1 VWAVRAAPQS
11 QARRFSRS
19 VAVDQVLAVVT
30 PRVLFD
36 RYRERMM
43 FRVLG
48 PLEVIGSDGPVP
60 VGGPVPRRILT
71 ALLAQSGSVVS
82 VDSLIEAAW
91 GDKPP
96 ASAERTL
103 LSHLTR
109 LREALGGLDATEPAR
124 VERRGGGYLV
134 SIAADALD
142 VDRFERSLRQSPD
155 LPATDAIPALRE
167 ALALW
172 RPPAPYAD
180 LQDTAYPAAQA
191 ARLVELYGAAVEALV
206 AAYLEAGEPAAAAA
220 EARGRLHDDPYR
232 EGLWEALVLALYR
245 QGRQAD
251 ALEAFRRARTELR
264 DGLGVD
270 PGPRLRELEAQ
281 ILAQDPRLLVVTAPA
296 RHACPYKGLAR
307 YDEADAGLF
316 VGRERLVDDLLAR
329 LVDGRFVVVAGPS
342 GAGKSSLVRAGLVP
356 ALSGGAL
363 PGSGGWSVI
372 VIVPGAEPLPVIDD
386 ALAARPDVLIV
397 DQAEEALLA
406 DDGTSLIAVGDR
418 LLAASDAGTRVVLA
432 VRADFYGLLSRHPVL
447 ARRAGPATVLV
458 GPPDENELRRIVVEP
473 AARMGLRVEPALA
486 NLILAEIRDRP
497 GGLPVLST
505 ALVRTW
511 EHREGDTLSVTSYHA
526 GGGVEAA
533 LERVGEE
540 AWASF
545 DDDEQRTACRRIL
558 LRLAVNEDGSWV
570 RRWMRRTEL
579 VHSDDRA
586 AAAALAVLTDRR
598 LVVARADDLGIAHE
612 ALLTGWPR
620 LRGWLED
627 GRARAA
633 VLARLAVTTSAWEQS
648 DRDPAELYRGTR
660 LQAALD
666 TAAANPDDLAPLE
679 REFLAES
686 AREVDRQLSEQ
697 RARADREARGRR
709 RARIVATSLAITL
722 AFAGSAGTYAITQQR
737 RAQQAAQTARQAAL
751 AADADR
757 LGALA
762 RSGGDYD
769 RALLLAA
776 QAVTLNPSPATESD
790 LFATL
795 LRGDAVVR
803 ARRAPARVSALTFS
817 PDRNSILALTTYGPL
832 VRWSAR
838 DASAPT
844 TLTLGDGGRRLEV
857 AADGTLVVDQFSSVR
872 QWVDVVEPLTGRVIN
887 HGPNH
892 GDPGEGGWA
901 LSADGRIV
909 VFAPEFHTRG
919 WDTDVVIW
927 RIGRPASETRR
938 VNVGA
943 SAISLAAC
951 LGRLM
956 CVLTSNQRIVRIDP
970 ASATVQGSFAVPPD
984 TLNSL
989 QASPDGRTLAIVGVD
1004 GIVRLLEA
1012 QTGREVRTLGGPT
1025 RDPRVL
1031 GFSPDGHQIAV
1042 GDSNSIL
1049 VWRTDAPGF
1058 PQRYEAHGGRV
1069 LSAAWS
1075 ADSATLVTGA
1085 EDGTVIEWD
1094 TTGRHNVGAV
1104 LNDDLRDDTSTL
1116 WATPGAIIVG
1126 QFGGRLLF
1134 VDPAD
1139 GSLHP
1144 GHWTVP
1150 GFGIDTVL
1158 TARTGV
1164 GSHVVVTADRNGR
1177 TAVWDARTRKLLGTV
1192 DLPATDGGTYA
1203 PDTWVSPD
1211 GTRAAT
1217 IRNSDGPIVFDV
1229 ATRTVTAHL
1238 QLASSS
1244 DTNQFI
1250 SVQGWSADGRSLLVS
1265 RVLPQSGN
1273 DLLVLDALTGQ
1284 VRLRLPF
1291 GKVQVGEVTA
1301 DPTGRYLAVGMS
1313 DGTLRII
1320 DAHDGHALAPPLKAN
1335 SGAAFNVSISPN
1347 GRYLSVSGFPPAVT
1361 LWDARTFRQV
1371 AGPLPLDVDARDARA
1386 RFAPDGRLVV
1396 TSGPVLRAF
1405 VIDPSEWLARA
1416 CREAGRTL
1424 TRAEW
1429 EEVLPSRPYAPA
1441 CA

>member
-1 VWAVRAAPQS
+1 
-11 QARRFSRS
+11 
-19 VAVDQVLAVVT
+19 
-30 PRVLFD
+30 
-36 RYRERMM
+36 M

-48 PLEVIGSDGPVP
+48 PLEVIGSDGPIS

-71 ALLAQSGSVVS
+71 ALLAHSGSVVS

-109 LREALGGLDATEPAR
+109 LREALAGLEPTAR
-124 VERRGGGYLV
+124 VERRGSGYLV
-134 SIAADALD
+134 SVAPEALD
-142 VDRFERSLRQSPD
+142 VDRFEQSLRQAPD
-155 LPATDAIPALRE
+155 LPAREAIPALRE

-180 LQDTAYPAAQA
+180 LQDTAYPAAEA
-191 ARLVELYGAAVEALV
+191 ARLVELHGAAVEALV
-206 AAYLEAGEPAAAAA
+206 TACLEADEPAEAAA

-251 ALEAFRRARTELR
+251 ALEAFRSARTELR

-281 ILAQDPRLLVVTAPA
+281 ILAQDPRLLVVAAPA

-363 PGSGGWSVI
+363 PGSDAWSVI
-372 VIVPGAEPLPVIDD
+372 VIVPGAEPVSVIDD
-386 ALAARPDVLIV
+386 ALATGPDVLVV

-406 DDGTSLIAVGDR
+406 DDGAWLIDVGDR
-418 LLAASDAGTRVVLA
+418 LLTATDAGTRVVLA
-432 VRADFYGLLSRHPVL
+432 VRADFYGLLSRHPAL

-458 GPPDENELRRIVVEP
+458 GPPDEDELRRIIVEP
-473 AARMGLRVEPALA
+473 AARVGLRVDPALA
-486 NLILAEIRDRP
+486 DLIVTEVRDRP

-511 EHREGDTLSVTSYHA
+511 EHREGDTLTVTSYHA

-570 RRWMRRTEL
+570 QRWTQRTEL
-579 VHSDDRA
+579 VHADDRA

-612 ALLTGWPR
+612 ALITGWPR

-633 VLARLAVTTSAWEQS
+633 VLARLAATTTAWEQS

-666 TAAANPDDLAPLE
+666 TAAASPDDLAPLE
-679 REFLAES
+679 REFLTES
-686 AREVDRQLSEQ
+686 AREADRQLSEQ

-709 RARIVATSLAITL
+709 RARFVAIGLAITL
-722 AFAGSAGTYAITQQR
+722 AFAASAGTYAVVQQR
-737 RAQQAAQTARQAAL
+737 RAQESAQSARQAAV

-762 RSGGDYD
+762 RSGSDYD

-795 LRGDAVVR
+795 QRGDAVVR
-803 ARRAPARVSALTFS
+803 VHRAPGRVTGLAFS
-817 PDRNSILALTTYGPL
+817 TDRNSILAITFSGAL
-832 VRWSAR
+832 VQWSAR
-838 DASAPT
+838 DASAPAT
-844 TLTLGDGGRRLEV
+844 VTLGSGGRRLEV
-857 AADGTLVVDQFSSVR
+857 AADGTLVVDQLAASADR
-872 QWVDVVEPLTGRVIN
+872 QWVDVVEPATGRVIS
-887 HGPNH
+887 HGPHHNALV
-892 GDPGEGGWA
+892 EGGWA
-901 LSADGRIV
+901 LSADGRTV
-909 VFAPEFHTRG
+909 VLTPQFDTPG
-919 WDTDVVIW
+919 WETDVAIW
-927 RIGRPASETRR
+927 RIGTPASQTRR
-938 VNVGA
+938 VNIGA
-943 SAISLAAC
+943 QAVSLAAC
-951 LGRLM
+951 MDRLM
-956 CVLTSNQRIVRIDP
+956 CVLAGNQRIVRVDP
-970 ASATVQGSFAVPPD
+970 ASATVQGSFPVPPD
-984 TLNSL
+984 TLDSL
-989 QASPDGRTLAIVGVD
+989 RASPDGRTLAIVGVD

-1012 QTGREVRTLGGPT
+1012 RTGREVRALGGPT

-1031 GFSPDGHQIAV
+1031 GFSPDGRRIAV
-1042 GDSNSIL
+1042 GDANSVL
-1049 VWRTDAPGF
+1049 VWRTDASGF
-1058 PQRYEAHGGRV
+1058 PQRYESHGGRV

-1075 ADSATLVTGA
+1075 ADGATLVTGA
-1085 EDGTVIEWD
+1085 EDGTLIEWD
-1094 TTGRHNVGAV
+1094 TTGRRHLGAV
-1104 LNDDLRDDTSTL
+1104 LNDDLGDDTGTL
-1116 WATPGAIIVG
+1116 WATPEAIVVG
-1126 QFGGRLLF
+1126 QQSGRLLF

-1144 GHWTVP
+1144 GDWTGP
-1150 GFGIDTVL
+1150 GFGTDPVI

-1164 GSHVVVTADRNGR
+1164 GSDIVVTADRNGR
-1177 TAVWDARTRKLLGTV
+1177 TAVWDARTRMQLGTV
-1192 DLPATDGGTYA
+1192 DLPATDGVAYG
-1203 PDTWVSPD
+1203 PETWVSPD

-1217 IRNSDGPIVFDV
+1217 IRDGEGPIVFDV
-1229 ATRTVTAHL
+1229 AKRTVIARPH
-1238 QLASSS
+1238 LASSP
-1244 DTNQFI
+1244 DTNQFTI
-1250 SVQGWSADGRSLLVS
+1250 VQGWSADGRSLLVS
-1265 RVLPQSGN
+1265 RELPQSGN
-1273 DLLVLDALTGQ
+1273 DLLVLDAVTGQ

-1291 GKVQVGEVTA
+1291 GKTIVGEVTA
-1301 DPTGRYLAVGMS
+1301 DPTGRYLALAMV
-1313 DGTLRII
+1313 DGTLRIL
-1320 DAHDGHALAPPLKAN
+1320 DATDGHPLAPPLKAN
-1335 SGAAFNVSISPN
+1335 SGAAINVSISPN
-1347 GRYLSVSGFPPAVT
+1347 GRYVAVSGFPPAVT
-1361 LWDARTFRQV
+1361 VWDTRTFRQV
-1371 AGPLPLDVDARDARA
+1371 AGPLPLDVDALDARA

-1405 VIDPSEWLARA
+1405 EIDPTEWMARA

-1429 EEVLPSRPYAPA
+1429 EEVLPNRPYAPA

>member
-1 VWAVRAAPQS
+1 
-11 QARRFSRS
+11 
-19 VAVDQVLAVVT
+19 
-30 PRVLFD
+30 
-36 RYRERMM
+36 MM

-48 PLEVIGSDGPVP
+48 PLEVIGSDGPLP

-71 ALLAQSGSVVS
+71 ALLAHAGSVVS

-109 LREALGGLDATEPAR
+109 LREALAGLDATAPSL

-134 SIAADALD
+134 SIAPDALD
-142 VDRFERSLRQSPD
+142 VDRFELSLRQAPD
-155 LPATDAIPALRE
+155 LPARDAIPALRE

-180 LQDTAYPAAQA
+180 LQDTAYPAAKA
-191 ARLVELYGAAVEALV
+191 ARLVELHGAAVEALV
-206 AAYLEAGEPAAAAA
+206 AAYLEADEPAAAAA

-232 EGLWEALVLALYR
+232 EGLREALVLALYR

-316 VGRERLVDDLLAR
+316 VGRERLVDELLAR
-329 LVDGRFVVVAGPS
+329 LVDGNLVVVAGPS

-356 ALSGGAL
+356 ALSSGAL
-363 PGSGGWSVI
+363 PGSDAWSVI

-386 ALAARPDVLIV
+386 ALATRPDVLVV

-406 DDGTSLIAVGDR
+406 DDGAWLIAMGDR
-418 LLAASDAGTRVVLA
+418 LLAATDNGIRVVLA
-432 VRADFYGLLSRHPVL
+432 VRADFYGLLSRHPGL

-458 GPPDENELRRIVVEP
+458 GPPDENELRRIIVEP
-473 AARMGLRVEPALA
+473 AARVGLRVEPALA
-486 NLILAEIRDRP
+486 DLIVAEVRDRP

-570 RRWMRRTEL
+570 RRWTRRTEL
-579 VHSDDRA
+579 VHTDDRA

-633 VLARLAVTTSAWEQS
+633 VLARLAATTAAWEQS

-679 REFLAES
+679 WEFLSES
-686 AREVDRQLSEQ
+686 AREADRQLSEQ

-709 RARIVATSLAITL
+709 RARIVASGLAITL
-722 AFAGSAGTYAITQQR
+722 VFAASAGTYAITQQR
-737 RAQQAAQTARQAAL
+737 RAQQAAESARQAAL

-776 QAVTLNPSPATESD
+776 QAVTLNPSPGTESD

-803 ARRAPARVSALTFS
+803 VLRAPARVTALAFS
-817 PDRNSILALTTYGPL
+817 PDRNSILALTLSGTL

-838 DASAPT
+838 DASAPAT
-844 TLTLGDGGRRLEV
+844 VTLGGGGKRLEV
-857 AADGTLVVDQFSSVR
+857 AADGTLVVDQLSLSSPGEP
-872 QWVDVVEPLTGRVIN
+872 WIDVVEPATGRVIS
-887 HGPNH
+887 HGPRHNEPFAR
-892 GDPGEGGWA
+892 GWAGENAWA
-901 LSADGRIV
+901 LSADSHNV
-909 VFAPEFHTRG
+909 VLAPGSDTPG
-919 WDTDVVIW
+919 WDTEVHIW
-927 RIGRPASETRR
+927 RIGTPASQVRR
-938 VNVGA
+938 VQVGA
-943 SAISLAAC
+943 PALGFAGCLAH
-951 LGRLM
+951 LM
-956 CVLTSNQRIVRIDP
+956 CVLTGDHRVVRVDP
-970 ASATVQGSFAVPPD
+970 VTAAVRGGFAVPPD
-984 TLNSL
+984 TTHILR
-989 QASPDGRTLAIVGVD
+989 ASPDGRTVAVAGVD
-1004 GIVRLLEA
+1004 GIVRLLDA
-1012 QTGREVRTLGGPT
+1012 NTGRVVRAIGGPT

-1031 GFSPDGHQIAV
+1031 GFSPDGRRIAV
-1042 GDSNSIL
+1042 GDANTVL
-1049 VWRTDAPGF
+1049 VWRTDTSGF
-1058 PQRYEAHGGRV
+1058 PQRYEAHSGRV
-1069 LSAAWS
+1069 VSAAWS
-1075 ADSATLVTGA
+1075 ADGATLVTAA

-1094 TTGRHNVGAV
+1094 TTGRRHGGAV
-1104 LNDDLRDDTSTL
+1104 LNDNLRDDTSTL
-1116 WATPGAIIVG
+1116 WATPEAIVIG
-1126 QFGGRLLF
+1126 QFAGRLLF

-1144 GHWTVP
+1144 GDWTLS
-1150 GFGIDTVL
+1150 GFGTDAVL

-1164 GSHVVVTADRNGR
+1164 GGHVVVTADRHGR
-1177 TAVWDARTRKLLGTV
+1177 TAVWDARTRTLLGTV
-1192 DLPATDGGTYA
+1192 DLPATDGNTYA

-1217 IRNSDGPIVFDV
+1217 IRNTDGPIVFDV
-1229 ATRTVTAHL
+1229 AKRTVIARPR
-1238 QLASSS
+1238 LAPRP
-1244 DTNQFI
+1244 DTGQYI
-1250 SVQGWSADGRSLLVS
+1250 AVQGWSADGRSLLVT
-1265 RVLPQSGN
+1265 RTLPQSGN
-1273 DLLVLDALTGQ
+1273 DLLVLDAVTGQ

-1291 GKVQVGEVTA
+1291 GKAEISEVTA
-1301 DPTGRYLAVGMS
+1301 DPTGRYLAVAVT
-1313 DGTLRII
+1313 DGTLRIV
-1320 DAHDGHALAPPLKAN
+1320 DAVDGHALAPPLKAN
-1335 SGAAFNVSISPN
+1335 SGAAYNVSISPN
-1347 GRYLSVSGFPPAVT
+1347 GHYLSVSGYPPGVT
-1361 LWDARTFRQV
+1361 VWDARTFRQV
-1371 AGPLPLDVDARDARA
+1371 AGPLPLDVDAVDARA
-1386 RFAPDGRLVV
+1386 RFAPDGRLIV